1 MDATIEKELGD
12 KAGVQGFPTIKFY
25 KNDNKVEYTG
35 GRDTDQIISW
45 LKKRS
50 GPVAK
55 QLSTA
60 KEVGTIRL

>member
-45 LKKRS
+45 LKKMDICKTETYY
-50 GPVAK
+50 G
-55 QLSTA
+55 L
-60 KEVGTIRL
+60 